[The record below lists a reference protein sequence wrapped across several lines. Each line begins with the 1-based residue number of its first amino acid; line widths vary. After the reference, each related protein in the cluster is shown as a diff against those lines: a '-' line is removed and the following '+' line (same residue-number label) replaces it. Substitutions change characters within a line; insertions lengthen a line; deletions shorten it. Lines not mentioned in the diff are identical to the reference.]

1 VTTVQ
6 DLEVTVTSHIDVCAV
21 RYEAIHARLKRL
33 ENLLMR
39 VGGAIIVILLTAF
52 GTVTMMW
59 LESIIAWLLGQVTSF
74 STRLTKIEGQM
85 PALITPEGVPTD
97 SPISAERRQR
107 QKEELLDKIYDLQ
120 MRVKLLEQKETGK

>member
-1 VTTVQ
+1 MTTVQ

-39 VGGAIIVILLTAF
+39 VGGTIILILLTAF

-59 LESIIAWLLGQVTSF
+59 LESI
-74 STRLTKIEGQM
+74 K
-85 PALITPEGVPTD
+85 
-97 SPISAERRQR
+97 
-107 QKEELLDKIYDLQ
+107 
-120 MRVKLLEQKETGK
+120 

>member
-1 VTTVQ
+1 MTTVQ

-59 LESIIAWLLGQVTSF
+59 LEA
-74 STRLTKIEGQM
+74 
-85 PALITPEGVPTD
+85 
-97 SPISAERRQR
+97 
-107 QKEELLDKIYDLQ
+107 
-120 MRVKLLEQKETGK
+120 VK

>member
-33 ENLLMR
+33 ENLLMQ
-39 VGGAIIVILLTAF
+39 VGGTIILILLTAF

-59 LESIIAWLLGQVTSF
+59 LESI
-74 STRLTKIEGQM
+74 K
-85 PALITPEGVPTD
+85 
-97 SPISAERRQR
+97 
-107 QKEELLDKIYDLQ
+107 
-120 MRVKLLEQKETGK
+120 

>member
-59 LESIIAWLLGQVTSF
+59 LESI
-74 STRLTKIEGQM
+74 K
-85 PALITPEGVPTD
+85 
-97 SPISAERRQR
+97 
-107 QKEELLDKIYDLQ
+107 
-120 MRVKLLEQKETGK
+120 

>member
-1 VTTVQ
+1 MTTVQ

-33 ENLLMR
+33 ENLLIR

-59 LESIIAWLLGQVTSF
+59 LESI
-74 STRLTKIEGQM
+74 K
-85 PALITPEGVPTD
+85 
-97 SPISAERRQR
+97 
-107 QKEELLDKIYDLQ
+107 
-120 MRVKLLEQKETGK
+120 